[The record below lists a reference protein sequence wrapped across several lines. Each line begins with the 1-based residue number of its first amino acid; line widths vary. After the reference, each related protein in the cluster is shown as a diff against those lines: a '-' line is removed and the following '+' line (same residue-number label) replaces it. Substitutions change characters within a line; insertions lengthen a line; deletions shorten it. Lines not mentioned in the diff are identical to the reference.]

1 MAIVHVLPVDDL
13 KPHEESSTCKCEPRI
28 EIVEG
33 GMLVVHN
40 SWDGREWVEKA
51 NDILQKQGRMK

>member
-1 MAIVHVLPVDDL
+1 MAIIHVLPIDDL
-13 KPHEESSTCKCEPRI
+13 KPHEENSTCECEPAV

-33 GMLVVHN
+33 GMLVIHN

-51 NDILQKQGRMK
+51 ETILSNLK

>member
-1 MAIVHVLPVDDL
+1 MAIIHVLPIDDL
-13 KPHEESSTCKCEPRI
+13 KPHEESSTCECEPRV

-51 NDILQKQGRMK
+51 NDILQPKGKP

>member
-1 MAIVHVLPVDDL
+1 MAIIHVLPINDV
-13 KPHEESSTCKCEPRI
+13 KPHKESSTCECEPRV

-51 NDILQKQGRMK
+51 NTILNKGR